1 MLNQELLVPKQFTT
15 RLDVN
20 LYNEFTDVA
29 DRTLVPKATLVRK
42 FIEKGIQEINEV
54 GITKFL
60 NNEHEVV

>member
-29 DRTLVPKATLVRK
+29 DRTFVPKATLVRK
-42 FIEKGIQEINEV
+42 FIERGIQEINEV
-54 GITKFL
+54 GITRFL

>member
-54 GITKFL
+54 GITRFL

>member
-20 LYNEFTDVA
+20 LYNEFSSVA
-29 DRTLVPKATLVRK
+29 SKTLVPKATLVRK

-54 GITKFL
+54 GITRFL
-60 NNEHEVV
+60 NDDL